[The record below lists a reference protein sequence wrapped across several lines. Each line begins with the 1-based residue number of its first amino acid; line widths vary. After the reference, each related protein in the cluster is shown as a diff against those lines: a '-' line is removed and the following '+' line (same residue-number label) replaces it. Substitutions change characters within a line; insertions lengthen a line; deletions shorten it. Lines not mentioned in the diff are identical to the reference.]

1 MIQVRERDLD
11 AREYLRFLRDCVTA
25 AQGTNCQVLVNDRID
40 LALAADAH
48 GVHLRELGVPVIAAR
63 VLGGK
68 KFVVGRSVH
77 DAGTAASSRD
87 ADYLIAGSVF
97 ATASKPGQAATL
109 GLEGLQRVVA
119 AAGECRVF
127 AVGGITPERVA
138 AVRACGARGIAA
150 IDAFLPAPDSTDI
163 EGDVRRAV
171 EAFQA
176 SLSRTS

>member
-11 AREYLRFLRDCVTA
+11 AREYLRLLKDCVTA
-25 AQGTNCQVLVNDRID
+25 AEGTNCQVLVNDRID

-48 GVHLRELGVPVIAAR
+48 GVHLRELSVPVAAAR
-63 VLGGK
+63 TLARE

-97 ATASKPGQAATL
+97 ATASKPGQGATL
-109 GLEGLQRVVA
+109 GLEGLQRVVD

-127 AVGGITPERVA
+127 AVGGITPDRVVT
-138 AVRACGARGIAA
+138 VRARGARGIAA
-150 IDAFLPAPDSTDI
+150 IDAFLPGPDSTDI
-163 EGDVRRAV
+163 EGDVRRTV
-171 EAFQA
+171 EAFQE
-176 SLSRTS
+176 SLGRTS